1 MIGNKYTWAFTAERI
16 AAVNAAHPAEAEAL
30 NRVAQATGAARQA
43 PRRGQMARLIR
54 ALLRSL
60 RAAPR
65 PRFQP

>member
-1 MIGNKYTWAFTAERI
+1 
-16 AAVNAAHPAEAEAL
+16 VNAAHRAEAEAL